1 VGTFAKSPAA
11 RELRTHFHHPTKAD
25 RPGLLPIPE
34 KKPGGTPGG
43 GTTMKLDDWF
53 KAKPHLT
60 GVCRTCATPYLNT
73 ADEDGSLIDP
83 SVPEGDILRGREPVT
98 LILDEDDRHSFAL
111 GEWCSTEC
119 CWHELTLLA
128 DAMRAD
134 PAGKPSLTPPD
145 AVSAPHP

>member
-1 VGTFAKSPAA
+1 
-11 RELRTHFHHPTKAD
+11 
-25 RPGLLPIPE
+25 
-34 KKPGGTPGG
+34 
-43 GTTMKLDDWF
+43 MKFDDWF
-53 KAKPHLT
+53 KANPHLT

-119 CWHELTLLA
+119 CWHELSLLA
-128 DAMRAD
+128 DAMRSD
-134 PAGKPSLTPPD
+134 PAGCGPRPPPVKADHLVLFPSGSESLGT
-145 AVSAPHP
+145 A